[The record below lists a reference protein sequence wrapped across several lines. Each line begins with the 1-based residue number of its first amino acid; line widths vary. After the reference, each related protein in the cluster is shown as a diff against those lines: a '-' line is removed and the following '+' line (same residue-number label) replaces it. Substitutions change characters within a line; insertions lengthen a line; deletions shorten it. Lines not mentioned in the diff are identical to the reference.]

1 MVTTISGT
9 DNVFLNIKNINT
21 TKQHKARKLL
31 SAKRGKEGLQS

>member
-21 TKQHKARKLL
+21 TKQHKARKLP